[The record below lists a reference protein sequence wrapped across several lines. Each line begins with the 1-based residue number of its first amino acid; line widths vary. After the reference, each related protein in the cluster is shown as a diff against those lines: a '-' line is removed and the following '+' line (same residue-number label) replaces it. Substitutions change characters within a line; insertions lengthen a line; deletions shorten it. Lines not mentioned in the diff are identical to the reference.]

1 LTEAVALR
9 KIAELQHS
17 SLPGLTRQSILFV
30 KTFLF
35 LMDARVKPGDDDCKV
50 TLLGSATVHAY

>member
-1 LTEAVALR
+1 LTGAGALPT
-9 KIAELQHS
+9 IAALQHS

-35 LMDARVKPGDDDCKV
+35 LMDARVKPGMTIASNVARLC
-50 TLLGSATVHAY
+50 